1 MEPRNEAAQAAT
13 ADREL
18 VMSRV
23 FDAPRALV
31 FKAWTEPEHMSKWFG
46 PKGFVSTVLR
56 SDLRPGGSYRLH
68 MLGPDG
74 DHWLQGVYQEI
85 VEPERLVSTFAW
97 ADADGRPTRPE
108 TILALTFEDLG
119 GAKTKLTLR
128 QSVFESVNA
137 RDQHNEGWTSSFE
150 KLAEYLATQH

>member
-1 MEPRNEAAQAAT
+1 MDSRNEAAEAST

-18 VMSRV
+18 VMTRI

-56 SDLRPGGSYRLH
+56 CDLRPGGSYRLH

-74 DHWLQGVYQEI
+74 DHWLQGIYQEV
-85 VEPERLVSTFAW
+85 VEPERLVSTFTW
-97 ADADGRPTRPE
+97 ADADGRATRPE
-108 TILALTFEDLG
+108 TILALSFEDLG
-119 GAKTKLTLR
+119 GKTKLTLR
-128 QSVFESVNA
+128 QTQFESVTS
-137 RDQHNEGWTSSFE
+137 RDEHNSGWSSSFE
-150 KLAEYLATQH
+150 KLAEYLATQR